1 MDPCIRTRTCIR
13 ACNQL
18 PHELPGQTWPSLK
31 SSLVFYF
38 SLGLIIFSLYVQVKS
53 IFLTTQDKVSSSSFS
68 FSFPFPLSPIPLPPS
83 QDSPQPKDL
92 TIRTHFVTSSRSTR
106 VASP

>member
-1 MDPCIRTRTCIR
+1 MDPRIQTRTCIR
-13 ACNQL
+13 ARNRL
-18 PHELPGQTWPSLK
+18 PCELPSQTWPSLK

-53 IFLTTQDKVSSSSFS
+53 IFLTTQDKVSSSFFS
-68 FSFPFPLSPIPLPPS
+68 FSFPFPLSSIPLPPS
-83 QDSPQPKDL
+83 QDSLWAKDP
-92 TIRTHFVTSSRSTR
+92 TIGTHFATSYRSTS